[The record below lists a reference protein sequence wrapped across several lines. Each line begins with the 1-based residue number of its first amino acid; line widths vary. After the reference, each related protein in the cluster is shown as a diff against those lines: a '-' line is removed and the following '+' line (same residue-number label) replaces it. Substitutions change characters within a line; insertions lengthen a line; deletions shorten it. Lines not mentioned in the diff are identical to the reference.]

1 MPARKR
7 KVNYPPAKTSTR
19 PTRGEPVGNPVRQG
33 VVTIDLNAG
42 AGRPGLS
49 VGDRVRIS
57 GSGLYAGEE
66 AVIERTVNGA
76 IPAAFVRTIAGR
88 ARQVRAIDLEPITS
102 ES

>member
-1 MPARKR
+1 MPPRKR

-19 PTRGEPVGNPVRQG
+19 PARADSAGMPIRQG

-57 GSGLYAGEE
+57 GPGLYSGEE
-66 AVIERTVNGA
+66 AVIERVLNGA
-76 IPAAFVRTIAGR
+76 IPAMFVRTLAGR
-88 ARQVRAIDLEPITS
+88 TRQVRAIDLDVVTRED
-102 ES
+102 